1 MAKFL
6 NTSGT
11 TYYLEELIK
20 NAQERLYLISP
31 YLKLNDRVKEL
42 LEDKDR
48 MKIDVRIVYGKS
60 ELQPSEAAWLKNLN
74 YVRTSYCPNLHAKC
88 YVSEDACII
97 TSLNLYEFSQVNNN
111 EMGILLKRSEDGEV
125 YQDAYSEA
133 QRIIRISDEV
143 KISVDVVEKEQVSQ
157 KSQDTE
163 IAKKYDT
170 LTVAKLAEKWGV
182 TTEECNAKLCHAGL
196 QEIDGKFYRLTDTG
210 KKAGGLIKKGRYGY
224 FIVWPDSLTLEMV
237 EAAGNNQ
244 KDLLDRFISWLVS

>member
-1 MAKFL
+1 
-6 NTSGT
+6 
-11 TYYLEELIK
+11 
-20 NAQERLYLISP
+20 
-31 YLKLNDRVKEL
+31 
-42 LEDKDR
+42 
-48 MKIDVRIVYGKS
+48 
-60 ELQPSEAAWLKNLN
+60 
-74 YVRTSYCPNLHAKC
+74 
-88 YVSEDACII
+88 
-97 TSLNLYEFSQVNNN
+97 
-111 EMGILLKRSEDGEV
+111 MGILLKRSEDGEV

-157 KSQDTE
+157 KNQNIE

-196 QEIDGKFYRLTDTG
+196 QEIDGKFHRLTDTG
-210 KKAGGLIKKGRYGY
+210 KKAGALIKKGRYGY

-244 KDLLDRFISWLVS
+244 IRKICWIGLLVGLSVKFFTSIKSIGCLKAICTFQTTLKPK